1 MTITDNTAFAELT
14 PTGNGNQTVPSA
26 RIYVSSE
33 IGTLRR
39 LLIHSPDRGLGKVVP
54 SKAQDWLFEDIVHLD
69 MMRRDEYDYYVKILL
84 YFLDPDKVRGK
95 IAAIGPDSDRSF
107 FKPDHADYFKSD
119 KVIDIQCL
127 LSDILGDENIRTQL
141 IAAICGIERTSYHTQ
156 QRLRQFEP
164 NELAKIMIS
173 GSLPDLTMLFSPLPN
188 FIFTRDIGIVIN
200 DHILLNKPAKLART
214 REALLAQYIFFNHP
228 LFADYQDKILEIP
241 DNEHAF
247 LLPEADVNR
256 DVTRTTLEGGD
267 VMMIGKRH
275 LIVGVSERTTL
286 YAAQQVMRMVFAKNV
301 VDKVTVLQIPKKRDY
316 MHIDTVF
323 TQVKRNIWVLLG
335 SLARTGD
342 EAKKRDVIH
351 FFAPKDVSEDL
362 KIMQFTKGQEQKPLE
377 FENLEDLLTDISIN
391 DLGATGPI
399 QFIYSGNN
407 EFPFGAREQWTDSCN
422 LLALKDGVVV
432 GYDRN
437 EKTAEAFR
445 AAGFEVIGVAKLLSR
460 FERGESSPETIE
472 NTFIMLPSAE
482 LSRARGGSHCMSLP
496 LLRDE
501 V

>member
-1 MTITDNTAFAELT
+1 MQHGKPETASVTL
-14 PTGNGNQTVPSA
+14 S
-26 RIYVSSE
+26 VSSE

-69 MMRRDEYDYYVKILL
+69 MMRRDEYDYYVKLLL
-84 YFLDPDKVRGK
+84 YFLDPEKVRGK
-95 IAAIGPDSDRSF
+95 IADLSPKAGSPGADRSF
-107 FKPDHADYFKSD
+107 YKPDHPDYFKSD
-119 KVIDIQCL
+119 KVVDIQCL
-127 LSDILGDENIRTQL
+127 LSDILRDESIRTKL
-141 IAAICGIERTSYHTQ
+141 IASICAVERTSFRTQ
-156 QRLRQFEP
+156 QQLGDYEP
-164 NELAKIMIS
+164 VELTKILIS
-173 GSLPDLTMLFSPLPN
+173 GSLPDQSMLFSPLPN

-214 REALLAQYIFFNHP
+214 REALLAQYIFFHHP
-228 LFADYQDKILEIP
+228 LFAQYRDKIIEIP

-247 LLPEADVNR
+247 LLPDADANR
-256 DVTRTTLEGGD
+256 DLNRATLEGGD
-267 VMMIGKRH
+267 VMMIAPRH
-275 LIVGVSERTTL
+275 LLVGVSERTTL
-286 YAAQQVMRMVFAKNV
+286 YAAQQVMRLVFERNLV
-301 VDKVTVLQIPKKRDY
+301 ETVTIIKIPKKRDY

-323 TQVKRNIWVLLG
+323 TQVKRNVWVLLG

-362 KIMQFTKGQEQKPLE
+362 KILQFFKGLEHKPIE
-377 FENLEDLLTDISIN
+377 IENLEDLLSDISKN
-391 DLGATGPI
+391 DLGSKEPV

-422 LLALKDGVVV
+422 LLAVKDGVVI

-437 EKTAEAFR
+437 DKTADAFR
-445 AAGFEVIGVAKLLSR
+445 SAGFDVVGAAELLDR
-460 FERGESSPETIE
+460 FERGDAAPEALE

-496 LLRDE
+496 LWREE